1 MHIFFAADNRSILCT
16 KTILLNI
23 QKVISMK
30 KKQVEL
36 TQEQCQ
42 EIIDQMTT
50 RSFYRS
56 DKGNSSDMEN
66 LQTME
71 SVGSSIDDILPEP
84 LPSAAKLI
92 QTETVSPIPEKNDE
106 APPTNVVEQQPPTPP
121 IQRRVS
127 SKQRKLSLEEYRKT
141 FMRPYKIEDR
151 KPVFISGKL
160 RKMLDKFACKIGEDR
175 MSMSGLLEN
184 IVRHHIEL
192 YSEDFEHWKGM

>member
-1 MHIFFAADNRSILCT
+1 MKMT
-16 KTILLNI
+16 ETIEKNA
-23 QKVISMK
+23 
-30 KKQVEL
+30 L
-36 TQEQCQ
+36 TE
-42 EIIDQMTT
+42 MM
-50 RSFYRS
+50 SP
-56 DKGNSSDMEN
+56 
-66 LQTME
+66 
-71 SVGSSIDDILPEP
+71 SVS
-84 LPSAAKLI
+84 PSAARDAEVKKSVEMELQDFNPKNRI
-92 QTETVSPIPEKNDE
+92 ADSVIDEEAATETQSIMEVSASIEE
-106 APPTNVVEQQPPTPP
+106 PPT

-127 SKQRKLSLEEYRKT
+127 SKQRKLSLEEYRNT

>member
-1 MHIFFAADNRSILCT
+1 MS
-16 KTILLNI
+16 
-23 QKVISMK
+23 
-30 KKQVEL
+30 KKQTLSKTEL
-36 TQEQCQ
+36 QE
-42 EIIDQMTT
+42 MTGLD
-50 RSFYRS
+50 FP
-56 DKGNSSDMEN
+56 EQN
-66 LQTME
+66 LQVEE
-71 SVGSSIDDILPEP
+71 SRKKSIDAALENFSIENIKPHP
-84 LPSAAKLI
+84 LPSELKQA
-92 QTETVSPIPEKNDE
+92 QTEAAPPVTEDVDE
-106 APPTNVVEQQPPTPP
+106 VPPTNVTEEEPSAPT

-160 RKMLDKFACKIGEDR
+160 RKMLDKFACKIDEDR

>member
-1 MHIFFAADNRSILCT
+1 
-16 KTILLNI
+16 
-23 QKVISMK
+23 MK
-30 KKQVEL
+30 KKEIKISNEEMMEL
-36 TQEQCQ
+36 MGLKRTSNS
-42 EIIDQMTT
+42 DDN
-50 RSFYRS
+50 S
-56 DKGNSSDMEN
+56 DK
-66 LQTME
+66 TA
-71 SVGSSIDDILPEP
+71 IDLAIEKYSREEL
-84 LPSAAKLI
+84 AAKEAGLSAEPTPNEVTPED
-92 QTETVSPIPEKNDE
+92 TEELPKADNAEDQPPIP
-106 APPTNVVEQQPPTPP
+106 T

-127 SKQRKLSLEEYRKT
+127 SKQRKLSLEEYRNT

>member
-1 MHIFFAADNRSILCT
+1 MMELMGLKRTSNSDDDSDRSAIDLAIE
-16 KTILLNI
+16 KYS
-23 QKVISMK
+23 KE
-30 KKQVEL
+30 EL
-36 TQEQCQ
+36 
-42 EIIDQMTT
+42 
-50 RSFYRS
+50 
-56 DKGNSSDMEN
+56 
-66 LQTME
+66 
-71 SVGSSIDDILPEP
+71 
-84 LPSAAKLI
+84 AAKEAEQPDEPTTDDVI
-92 QTETVSPIPEKNDE
+92 PNDTEE
-106 APPTNVVEQQPPTPP
+106 PTKVENAEQQPLVPS

-127 SKQRKLSLEEYRKT
+127 SKQRKLSLEEYRNT

>member
-1 MHIFFAADNRSILCT
+1 MHIFFAADNRSKLCT

-50 RSFYRS
+50 RSFYKS
-56 DKGNSSDMEN
+56 GTGKVHNADE
-66 LQTME
+66 LQTEE
-71 SVGSSIDDILPEP
+71 SVESSIDDILPEP
-84 LPSAAKLI
+84 LLSAVKHI
-92 QTETVSPIPEKNDE
+92 QTDTVSPISEETDE
-106 APPTNVVEQQPPTPP
+106 VLPTNVVEQQPPTPP

-127 SKQRKLSLEEYRKT
+127 SKQRKLSLEEYRNT

>member
-1 MHIFFAADNRSILCT
+1 
-16 KTILLNI
+16 
-23 QKVISMK
+23 MK

-92 QTETVSPIPEKNDE
+92 QTETVSPIPEETDE
-106 APPTNVVEQQPPTPP
+106 VLPTNVVEQQPPTSP

-127 SKQRKLSLEEYRKT
+127 SKQRKLSLEEYRNT

>member
-1 MHIFFAADNRSILCT
+1 
-16 KTILLNI
+16 
-23 QKVISMK
+23 MK
-30 KKQVEL
+30 KKEIKISNEEMMEL
-36 TQEQCQ
+36 MGLKRTSNY
-42 EIIDQMTT
+42 DDD
-50 RSFYRS
+50 S
-56 DKGNSSDMEN
+56 DK
-66 LQTME
+66 TA
-71 SVGSSIDDILPEP
+71 IDLAIEKYSEEL
-84 LPSAAKLI
+84 AAK
-92 QTETVSPIPEKNDE
+92 ETKQPDEPRTDEDTPSDSEVSTKVV
-106 APPTNVVEQQPPTPP
+106 VVEQQPPTSP

-127 SKQRKLSLEEYRKT
+127 SKQRKLSLEEYRNT

>member
-1 MHIFFAADNRSILCT
+1 MHIFFAAYNRSKLCT

-50 RSFYRS
+50 RSFY
-56 DKGNSSDMEN
+56 KSSTGKVHNADE
-66 LQTME
+66 LQTEE
-71 SVGSSIDDILPEP
+71 SVESSIDDILPEP
-84 LPSAAKLI
+84 LPSAVKQI
-92 QTETVSPIPEKNDE
+92 QTETVSPISEETDE
-106 APPTNVVEQQPPTPP
+106 LLPTNVVEEQPPTPP

-127 SKQRKLSLEEYRKT
+127 SKQRKLSLEEYRNT

>member
-1 MHIFFAADNRSILCT
+1 MS
-16 KTILLNI
+16 
-23 QKVISMK
+23 
-30 KKQVEL
+30 KKQTLSKTELQEMTGLDFSEQNSQVE
-36 TQEQCQ
+36 
-42 EIIDQMTT
+42 
-50 RSFYRS
+50 
-56 DKGNSSDMEN
+56 EN
-66 LQTME
+66 RKK
-71 SVGSSIDDILPEP
+71 SIDAALEDFSIENIKPLP
-84 LPSAAKLI
+84 LPSVTEQA
-92 QTETVSPIPEKNDE
+92 QTEAVPSVAEVATEISPIVNAEE
-106 APPTNVVEQQPPTPP
+106 LSPTPT

-127 SKQRKLSLEEYRKT
+127 SKQRKLSLEEYRNT

>member
-1 MHIFFAADNRSILCT
+1 
-16 KTILLNI
+16 
-23 QKVISMK
+23 MK
-30 KKQVEL
+30 RKLVEL

-42 EIIDQMTT
+42 EVIEKMAE
-50 RSFYRS
+50 RSFYKS
-56 DKGNSSDMEN
+56 GTGKAHNAEE
-66 LQTME
+66 LQTEE
-71 SVGSSIDDILPEP
+71 SVESSINDILPEP
-84 LPSAAKLI
+84 LPSVAKQA
-92 QTETVSPIPEKNDE
+92 QTEAASSVAKDVDE
-106 APPTNVVEQQPPTPP
+106 NPPTNVVYEQPQTLP

-127 SKQRKLSLEEYRKT
+127 SKQRKLSLEEYRNT

>member
-1 MHIFFAADNRSILCT
+1 MS
-16 KTILLNI
+16 
-23 QKVISMK
+23 
-30 KKQVEL
+30 KKQTLSKTELQEMTGLDFSEQNSQVE
-36 TQEQCQ
+36 EN
-42 EIIDQMTT
+42 
-50 RSFYRS
+50 RKKSF
-56 DKGNSSDMEN
+56 DAALEN
-66 LQTME
+66 F
-71 SVGSSIDDILPEP
+71 SIENIKPLP
-84 LPSAAKLI
+84 LPSVTEQA
-92 QTETVSPIPEKNDE
+92 QTETESSVAEVIDE
-106 APPTNVVEQQPPTPP
+106 VPPTNVVEEQPSAPP

-127 SKQRKLSLEEYRKT
+127 SKQRKLSLEEYRNT

>member
-1 MHIFFAADNRSILCT
+1 
-16 KTILLNI
+16 
-23 QKVISMK
+23 MK

-56 DKGNSSDMEN
+56 DKGNNSDMEN

-84 LPSAAKLI
+84 LPSAVKHI
-92 QTETVSPIPEKNDE
+92 QTDTVSPISEETD
-106 APPTNVVEQQPPTPP
+106 AVLPTNVVEQQPPTPP

-127 SKQRKLSLEEYRKT
+127 SKQRKLSLEEYRNT

>member
-1 MHIFFAADNRSILCT
+1 
-16 KTILLNI
+16 
-23 QKVISMK
+23 MK
-30 KKQVEL
+30 RKLVEL

-42 EIIDQMTT
+42 EVIEKMAE
-50 RSFYRS
+50 RSFYKS
-56 DKGNSSDMEN
+56 GTGKAHNAEE
-66 LQTME
+66 LQTE
-71 SVGSSIDDILPEP
+71 DSVESSINDILPEP
-84 LPSAAKLI
+84 LPSVAKQA
-92 QTETVSPIPEKNDE
+92 QTEVASSVAEVTNEV
-106 APPTNVVEQQPPTPP
+106 PPANVVEVQPPTPT

-127 SKQRKLSLEEYRKT
+127 SRQRKLSLEEYRNT

>member
-1 MHIFFAADNRSILCT
+1 MS
-16 KTILLNI
+16 
-23 QKVISMK
+23 
-30 KKQVEL
+30 KKQTLSKTEL
-36 TQEQCQ
+36 QEMTGLDFSEQNSQ
-42 EIIDQMTT
+42 IEESRKKGIDAALEDF
-50 RSFYRS
+50 SI
-56 DKGNSSDMEN
+56 EN
-66 LQTME
+66 IKPL
-71 SVGSSIDDILPEP
+71 P
-84 LPSAAKLI
+84 LPSVAEQA
-92 QTETVSPIPEKNDE
+92 QTEVVPSVAEVATEISPIVNAEE
-106 APPTNVVEQQPPTPP
+106 QPPTSP

-127 SKQRKLSLEEYRKT
+127 SKQRKLSLEEYRNT

>member
-1 MHIFFAADNRSILCT
+1 
-16 KTILLNI
+16 
-23 QKVISMK
+23 MK

-71 SVGSSIDDILPEP
+71 SVGSSIDDILPGP
-84 LPSAAKLI
+84 LPSAVKHI
-92 QTETVSPIPEKNDE
+92 QTDTVSPISEETDE
-106 APPTNVVEQQPPTPP
+106 VLPTNVVEQQPPTPT

-127 SKQRKLSLEEYRKT
+127 SKQRKLSLEEYRNT

-151 KPVFISGKL
+151 MPVFISGKL

>member
-1 MHIFFAADNRSILCT
+1 M
-16 KTILLNI
+16 
-23 QKVISMK
+23 
-30 KKQVEL
+30 EL
-36 TQEQCQ
+36 MGLKRTSNS
-42 EIIDQMTT
+42 DDD
-50 RSFYRS
+50 S
-56 DKGNSSDMEN
+56 DKTVIDLAIEKYSREELAAKESEQPDEPTTDDVIPNDTEESTKVEN
-66 LQTME
+66 AEQ
-71 SVGSSIDDILPEP
+71 
-84 LPSAAKLI
+84 LPS
-92 QTETVSPIPEKNDE
+92 VPS
-106 APPTNVVEQQPPTPP
+106 

-127 SKQRKLSLEEYRKT
+127 SKQRKLSLEEYRNT

>member
-1 MHIFFAADNRSILCT
+1 MSKKETLSKAELQEMTGLDFFEQNS
-16 KTILLNI
+16 
-23 QKVISMK
+23 
-30 KKQVEL
+30 QVE
-36 TQEQCQ
+36 E
-42 EIIDQMTT
+42 
-50 RSFYRS
+50 RR
-56 DKGNSSDMEN
+56 KK
-66 LQTME
+66 
-71 SVGSSIDDILPEP
+71 SIDAALENFSIENIKPHP
-84 LPSAAKLI
+84 LPSELKQA
-92 QTETVSPIPEKNDE
+92 QTEAVPPVTEDVDGV
-106 APPTNVVEQQPPTPP
+106 PPTNVAEEQPPTPI

-127 SKQRKLSLEEYRKT
+127 SKQRKLSLEEYRNT

>member
-1 MHIFFAADNRSILCT
+1 MS
-16 KTILLNI
+16 
-23 QKVISMK
+23 
-30 KKQVEL
+30 KKQTLSKTELQEMTGLDFSEQNSQVE
-36 TQEQCQ
+36 
-42 EIIDQMTT
+42 
-50 RSFYRS
+50 
-56 DKGNSSDMEN
+56 EN
-66 LQTME
+66 RKK
-71 SVGSSIDDILPEP
+71 SIDAALEDFSIENIKTLP
-84 LPSAAKLI
+84 LPSVAEQA
-92 QTETVSPIPEKNDE
+92 QTEAVPSVTEVTDE
-106 APPTNVVEQQPPTPP
+106 VPPTNIVEQQPPTPP

-127 SKQRKLSLEEYRKT
+127 SKQRKLSLEEYRNT

>member
-1 MHIFFAADNRSILCT
+1 MHKDHSINFQ
-16 KTILLNI
+16 NI
-23 QKVISMK
+23 QKMK

-50 RSFYRS
+50 RSFYKS
-56 DKGNSSDMEN
+56 NMDNGSNTEN

-84 LPSAAKLI
+84 LPSAVKHI
-92 QTETVSPIPEKNDE
+92 QTDTVSPISEETDE
-106 APPTNVVEQQPPTPP
+106 VLPTNVVEQQPPTPP

-127 SKQRKLSLEEYRKT
+127 SKQRKLSLEEYRNT